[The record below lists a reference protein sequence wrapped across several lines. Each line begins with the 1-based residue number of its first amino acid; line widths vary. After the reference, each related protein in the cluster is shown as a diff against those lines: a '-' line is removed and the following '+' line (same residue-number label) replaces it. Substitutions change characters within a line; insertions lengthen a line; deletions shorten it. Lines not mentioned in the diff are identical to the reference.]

1 MYVCNVCTAVVGVEI
16 LGGGD
21 WGGLGGGRDF
31 FFSFLFFLS
40 FQVRTCVGG
49 KERQQGWAGRGCGHS
64 TVQHSTVQDTEARE
78 RYVGGGVGWVCVCSK
93 NAKMPKMP
101 KCDRQQ
107 RKDGK
112 LGEVVLERRE
122 KGRKER
128 GDAGLCGW

>member
-1 MYVCNVCTAVVGVEI
+1 MYGCGWCRDIGR
-16 LGGGD
+16 
-21 WGGLGGGRDF
+21 GGLGGGVEI
-31 FFSFLFFLS
+31 FSFLFFSFFLS
-40 FQVRTCVGG
+40 KCVRVWGG